1 MTRKILAG
9 ILIGL
14 SSLLLL
20 LSVVGIAAVWFYN
33 GPLTREADSRLQ
45 EIDSTLAQ
53 IQTDLGN
60 AKAEVERALR
70 IIDSAEQALASLTEQ
85 TSDAKNILEDV
96 NNALDEQL
104 IPGLETTRA
113 SIDQLSGTLEE
124 LRAALDEINNLPFVD
139 LNIPGDEFLG
149 ELLTGIDSLDSGLA
163 DVQDLA
169 QRASTFVSDTSY
181 LLGGDFEETRAHL
194 EELLLVL
201 QDYENQ
207 LVDWRAD
214 VKTLI
219 KSLPGWIDRA
229 SIILTVFL
237 LWFGFS
243 QFGLLLHGLNL
254 RRGGNPLRVLRR
266 KA

>member
-14 SSLLLL
+14 SALLLL
-20 LSVVGIAAVWFYN
+20 LSVAGIVAAWVYN
-33 GPLTREADSRLQ
+33 EPLTREAGTRLQ

-53 IQTDLGN
+53 IQTDLGS
-60 AKAEVERALR
+60 AKSEVERALR
-70 IIDSAEQALASLTEQ
+70 ILDSTEQALASLTER

-96 NNALDEQL
+96 NSTLDEQL

-113 SIDQLSGTLEE
+113 SMDQLRGTLEE
-124 LRAALDEINNLPFVD
+124 LRAGLEQINNLPFVD
-139 LNIPGDEFLG
+139 LNIPGDELL
-149 ELLTGIDSLDSGLA
+149 EDLLTGMDSLDSGLA

-181 LLGGDFEETRAHL
+181 LLGGDFEETRGHL

-201 QDYENQ
+201 KDYEGQ
-207 LVDWRAD
+207 LTDWRAQ
-214 VKTLI
+214 VKALI
-219 KSLPGWIDRA
+219 ESLPGWIDRA
-229 SIILTVFL
+229 SIILTIFL